1 MRVYSTEKDQLTA
14 ILSRSYS
21 ETADVSAVVT
31 KIIERV
37 QKDGDQALYQLIE
50 EIDQVSLSSLAVT
63 EAEIEAAKSAVSTEL
78 LEVMTQA
85 KENILAFHKKQ
96 VRQGF
101 VSTEP
106 NGAVMGQRISPLA
119 RVGVYVPGGTAAY
132 PSTVLMDVLPA
143 KIAGVK
149 KIVMITPTDHE
160 GNVPAAI
167 LAAASIAGVD
177 DVYKVGGA
185 HGVAAL
191 AYGTETIP
199 KVDKIVGPGNIYV
212 ATAKKMVYGEVD
224 IDMIAGP
231 SDVLIVADHTA
242 NPRWVAADLLAQAEH
257 DKLAQAILVTTEEDL
272 IDDVQAEIAHQ
283 LATLPRR
290 AIAEAAIET
299 NGKIILVKDLAE
311 GLSIANQIAPEHLE
325 LAVAEP
331 FALLGKVENAGSVF
345 LGHHTPEVL
354 GDYFAGPNHTL
365 PTEGTARFYSPLSVD
380 DFVKKSS
387 YLYYTEEA
395 MREAAHAVELFA
407 ETEELM
413 GHARSMKV
421 RRGEE
426 A

>member
-1 MRVYSTEKDQLTA
+1 MRVYSTQKDQLA
-14 ILSRSYS
+14 DILARKYS
-21 ETADVSAVVT
+21 ETADVSEVVK

-37 QKDGDQALYQLIE
+37 QQDGDQALYQLIK
-50 EIDQVSLSSLAVT
+50 EIDHVTLDTLAVS
-63 EAEIEAAKSAVSTEL
+63 ESEIEAALKGVSPEL
-78 LEVMTQA
+78 LKVMEQA
-85 KENILAFHKKQ
+85 KENILSFHQKQ

-106 NGAVMGQRISPLA
+106 NGVVMGQRIIPLA

-149 KIVMITPTDHE
+149 KIVTMTPTDSE

-177 DVYKVGGA
+177 EIYKVGGA

-212 ATAKKMVYGEVD
+212 ATAKRMVYGEVD

-231 SDVLIVADHTA
+231 SDVLIVADHSA
-242 NPRWVAADLLAQAEH
+242 NPRWIAADLLAQAEH
-257 DKLAQAILVTTEEDL
+257 DTLAQAILVTTEETL
-272 IDDVQAEIAHQ
+272 IEKVQSELEQQLAVLPRKEIAG
-283 LATLPRR
+283 
-290 AIAEAAIET
+290 AAIENT
-299 NGKIILVKDLAE
+299 GKIILVKDLEEAI
-311 GLSIANQIAPEHLE
+311 SIANQIAPEHLE
-325 LAVAEP
+325 LSVSEP
-331 FALLGKVENAGSVF
+331 FALLGRVENAGSVF

-380 DFVKKSS
+380 DFIKKSS

-395 MREAAHAVELFA
+395 MKEAASAVELFA
-407 ETEELM
+407 ETEDLI

-421 RRGEE
+421 RRGE
-426 A
+426 

>member
-1 MRVYSTEKDQLTA
+1 MRVYSTQKDQLA
-14 ILSRSYS
+14 DILARKYS
-21 ETADVSAVVT
+21 ETADVSEVVK

-37 QKDGDQALYQLIE
+37 QQDGDQALYQLIK
-50 EIDQVSLSSLAVT
+50 EIDHVTLDTLAVS
-63 EAEIEAAKSAVSTEL
+63 ESEIEAALKGVSPEL
-78 LEVMTQA
+78 LKVMEQA
-85 KENILAFHKKQ
+85 KENILSFHQKQ

-106 NGAVMGQRISPLA
+106 NGVVMGQRIIPLA

-149 KIVMITPTDHE
+149 KIVTMTPTDSE

-177 DVYKVGGA
+177 EIYKVGGA

-212 ATAKKMVYGEVD
+212 ATAKRMVYGEVD

-231 SDVLIVADHTA
+231 SDVLIVADHSA
-242 NPRWVAADLLAQAEH
+242 NPRWIAADLLAQAEH
-257 DKLAQAILVTTEEDL
+257 DTLAQAILVTTEETL
-272 IDDVQAEIAHQ
+272 IEKVQSELEQQLAVLPRKEIAG
-283 LATLPRR
+283 
-290 AIAEAAIET
+290 AAIENT
-299 NGKIILVKDLAE
+299 GKIILVKDLEEAI
-311 GLSIANQIAPEHLE
+311 SIANQIAPEHLE
-325 LAVAEP
+325 LSVSEP

-380 DFVKKSS
+380 DFIKKSS

-395 MREAAHAVELFA
+395 MKEAASAVELFA
-407 ETEELM
+407 ETENLI